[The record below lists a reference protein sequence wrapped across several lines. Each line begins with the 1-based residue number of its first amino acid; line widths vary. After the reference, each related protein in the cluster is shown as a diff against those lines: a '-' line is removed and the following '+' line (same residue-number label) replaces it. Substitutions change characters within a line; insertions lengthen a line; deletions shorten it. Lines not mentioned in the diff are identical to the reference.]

1 MCSRRPMGNMG
12 RVCVSVSVC
21 VEYVCPITGHTG
33 GTLHSNSQVK
43 EFVVRGRR
51 AAWGLFSHL
60 HRISKMRK
68 DQRFQLKVFRQADR
82 LLVPL

>member
-1 MCSRRPMGNMG
+1 MCSWRPMGNMG
-12 RVCVSVSVC
+12 RVCV
-21 VEYVCPITGHTG
+21 EYVRPIIGHIG
-33 GTLHSNSQVK
+33 GTLHSNSLVE

-51 AAWGLFSHL
+51 VAWGLFSHL
-60 HRISKMRK
+60 HRISKMHK